1 MSFKVGEKVV
11 CVNDNWRTHDYR
23 WNYPVINE
31 IYTVEFV
38 MPDDAITLEEI
49 NNSHI
54 DKLLHADGVN
64 TLASFYHWH
73 FRKVAQ
79 IEQKDHN
86 LRELENIQVVQDN
99 GAYLYCGSNEI
110 DLNTEPL
117 SM

>member
-11 CVNDNWRTHDYR
+11 CVNDNWCNHDYR

-38 MPDDAITLEEI
+38 MPDDALTLEEI

-64 TLASFYHWH
+64 TLAAFYHWH
-73 FRKVAQ
+73 FKKVDQ
-79 IEQKDHN
+79 IQQEN
-86 LRELENIQVVQDN
+86 LIERELEVVQF
-99 GAYLYCGSNEI
+99 
-110 DLNTEPL
+110 
-117 SM
+117 

>member
-11 CVNDNWRTHDYR
+11 CVNDNWRYNHSR
-23 WNYPVINE
+23 WNHPVINE

-64 TLASFYHWH
+64 TLAAFYHWH
-73 FRKVAQ
+73 FEKVDKIQ
-79 IEQKDHN
+79 QEN
-86 LRELENIQVVQDN
+86 LIVRELEVVHF
-99 GAYLYCGSNEI
+99 
-110 DLNTEPL
+110 
-117 SM
+117 